1 MPLTKPPGTILE
13 NLDTVNGT
21 GTGGIQIPS
30 GTLAQRPASPPLGL
44 TRFNTTFNVIEFY
57 NGNNWITIGL
67 LDGSSQATA
76 APSAAA
82 INALN
87 PGGFTN
93 GIYWINLPT
102 VGPTQVYCNM
112 EYVDPVHGRGWMLAG
127 KVDGGSTYFN
137 IVSSNWSNVTTTG
150 NATTINDSANMK
162 SNVWNYFPHSVLSMS
177 YQNGNPSSTNWFTFT
192 HNLNITMNAVF
203 SWDNV
208 NNGFISFTEY
218 AANVTSAATPLNY
231 STKVGYGNI
240 GGAPYGAVGLNVF
253 MTPGTGGA
261 RRNASFAADNVAGSG
276 TRIGY
281 LGDNTAGGPVWPG
294 QNGGPDDFALGIGIQ
309 SCYDARSCNVFDS
322 TSPATH
328 SRWDAQGWTAI
339 NNFRPV
345 NPHIW
350 VR

>member
-1 MPLTKPPGTILE
+1 MGFNSQFGVYE
-13 NLDTVNGT
+13 FFNGT
-21 GTGGIQIPS
+21 S
-30 GTLAQRPASPPLGL
+30 
-44 TRFNTTFNVIEFY
+44 
-57 NGNNWITIGL
+57 WISIGL
-67 LDGSSQATA
+67 ADGSSSSTA
-76 APSAAA
+76 AASAAA
-82 INALN
+82 IDALN
-87 PGGFTN
+87 PGGFPN
-93 GIYWINLPT
+93 GVYWIELPI
-102 VGPTQVYCNM
+102 VGATQVYCNM
-112 EYVDPVHGRGWMLAG
+112 QYNDPVHGRGWMLAG

-162 SNVWNYFPHSVLSMS
+162 SNVWNFFPHRVLAMS
-177 YQNGNPSSTNWFTFT
+177 YQNGTPSSTNWFTFT

-208 NNGFISFTEY
+208 TNGFISFNEY
-218 AANVTSAATPLNY
+218 AINVSAGGNPSDYL
-231 STKVGYGNI
+231 TKIGYGSSL
-240 GGAPYGAVGLNVF
+240 GGASHGAVGLNAF
-253 MTPGTGGA
+253 MTPGSGGA

-281 LGDNTAGGPVWPG
+281 LGDFSSGGPVWPG

-328 SRWDAQGWTAI
+328 SRWDSQGWTTI

-345 NPHIW
+345 NPHLW